1 MWFGRSHAALW
12 PLAVLAL
19 GVLLDAPARAGLPDP
34 DRRPSIVVILSDDED
49 VGSHAYMVKTKAL
62 IADQGVTL
70 ANYFITYA
78 FCCPSRTTIMRGQYS
93 HNHRVQGN
101 EWPTGG
107 FAKFQALMLGQSTV
121 ATWLDAAGYRTGF
134 FGKLMN
140 GYEPELR
147 GPLPGWDEWHGVGGR
162 FANFGYT
169 LNENGKLVAYGNRP
183 QDHLTDVLARKAV
196 EVIHRTP
203 ADEPLLLY
211 VAPYDPHSP
220 ATPAPRHAG
229 KFADL
234 PFPRS
239 PSYDEADVSDK
250 PSHIRHL
257 PRLAPWQVEA
267 HERHHRER
275 LRALL
280 AVDDLVESVVG
291 ALDETGRLD
300 DTYVIYTSD
309 NGWHMG
315 QHRLF
320 VGKTTAYEEDIR
332 VPFAIRGPGIPAGKT
347 VEQMVLNNDLAP
359 TFAAIA
365 GVAAPSFVD
374 GRSFLPLL
382 AGGTGKPWR
391 KSFLIERRE
400 LETHEIAGPAI
411 FDAIRTARHTYI
423 EYGTGERELY
433 DLERDPFQLDNEVA
447 TADPALVEALSA
459 RLAEL
464 KNCAAANC
472 AELEDLPV
480 EPAATPVA
488 ESEAG
493 RAG

>member
-1 MWFGRSHAALW
+1 MA
-12 PLAVLAL
+12 
-19 GVLLDAPARAGLPDP
+19 
-34 DRRPSIVVILSDDED
+34 
-49 VGSHAYMVKTKAL
+49 
-62 IADQGVTL
+62 
-70 ANYFITYA
+70 
-78 FCCPSRTTIMRGQYS
+78 
-93 HNHRVQGN
+93 
-101 EWPTGG
+101 
-107 FAKFQALMLGQSTV
+107 
-121 ATWLDAAGYRTGF
+121 
-134 FGKLMN
+134 
-140 GYEPELR
+140 
-147 GPLPGWDEWHGVGGR
+147 
-162 FANFGYT
+162 
-169 LNENGKLVAYGNRP
+169 
-183 QDHLTDVLARKAV
+183 
-196 EVIHRTP
+196 
-203 ADEPLLLY
+203 
-211 VAPYDPHSP
+211 
-220 ATPAPRHAG
+220 
-229 KFADL
+229 
-234 PFPRS
+234 
-239 PSYDEADVSDK
+239 DK
-250 PSHIRHL
+250 PGHIRRL

-291 ALDETGRLD
+291 ALEETGRLD

-332 VPFAIRGPGIPAGKT
+332 VPMAIRGPGIPAGT
-347 VEQMVLNNDLAP
+347 TIEQMVLNNDLAP

-382 AGGTGKPWR
+382 AGGGTAKPPWR

-400 LETHEIAGPAI
+400 LETHEITGAAI
-411 FDAIRTARHTYI
+411 FDAIRTARHTYV

-433 DLERDPFQLDNEVA
+433 DLERDPFQLENEVA
-447 TADPALVEALSA
+447 TADPALVEALAA

-472 AELEDLPV
+472 KELEDLPV

-488 ESEAG
+488 ESETGNAG
-493 RAG
+493 